1 MWSIDRLLNF
11 IPGDS
16 ETESGGSGA
25 NVKESESEQRIQDLV
40 KTLDTEKASRT
51 DLEMYVAVIETQK
64 KVLQVVTEISN

>member
-1 MWSIDRLLNF
+1 LNF